1 MRIFRTNDL
10 LSFSALIALGATAV
24 VGAPTAL
31 ANDSAAELSIGG
43 LTFSRTADVSMES
56 EELKISPEAVTVR
69 YHFLN
74 HRPTPVTLT
83 VAFPLPDIDLSEI
96 ENIAFPTSDPVN
108 FVNFETKIDGK
119 RIDLTINQRA
129 LLGDKDVTAALRNA
143 GVAVLP
149 IGAQQKTLTD
159 LQPAAREKLL
169 NDGLLVQS
177 GTDEK
182 GKPIYAP
189 GWIVRTSAVRQQT
202 FPPQRPIVVEH
213 RYRTSLGVSFDTV
226 LRRSLRQNKAMK
238 AEVDRY
244 RGLYCVSP
252 ELLSNVDKLAGDTE
266 GNKAK
271 LQEWRISYVL
281 KTGANWAGPIRD
293 FKLVVDTGKAE
304 RLVSFCG
311 QNIKPLSPSAVGV
324 TASDFTPDKN
334 LDILIIGRR

>member
-1 MRIFRTNDL
+1 MRTFRANNL
-10 LSFSALIALGATAV
+10 VSFGALVALGVTA
-24 VGAPTAL
+24 GTPAAL

-69 YHFLN
+69 YRFVN

-83 VAFPLPDIDLSEI
+83 VAFPLPDLELSEM
-96 ENIAFPTSDPVN
+96 ENIAFPSNDPVN
-108 FVNFETKIDGK
+108 FVRFETKVDGK

-129 LLGDKDVTAALRNA
+129 LLGEKDVTATLKNA
-143 GVAVLP
+143 GIAVLP
-149 IGAQQKTLTD
+149 IGPEQKTLAD
-159 LQPAAREKLL
+159 LKPETREKLV
-169 NDGLLVQS
+169 NEGLLLQS
-177 GTDEK
+177 GADEQ

-202 FPPQRPIVVEH
+202 FPPQRPVVVEH

-244 RGLYCVSP
+244 RDLYCTSSA
-252 ELLSNVDKLAGDTE
+252 LLSSIDKLAGDAE

-293 FKLVVDTGKAE
+293 FKLVVDTGKPE
-304 RLVSFCG
+304 RLVSFCAP
-311 QNIKPLSPSAVGV
+311 NIKPLSPHSVGV
-324 TASDFTPDKN
+324 TATDFTPDKN

>member
-1 MRIFRTNDL
+1 MRTFRANNL
-10 LSFSALIALGATAV
+10 LSFGTLVALAAAA
-24 VGAPTAL
+24 VGAPAAL
-31 ANDSAAELSIGG
+31 ANDSVAELSVGG
-43 LTFSRTADVSMES
+43 LTFSRTTDVSMES

-96 ENIAFPTSDPVN
+96 ENIAFPSDDPVN
-108 FVNFETKIDGK
+108 FMSFETKVNGK

-129 LLGDKDVTAALRNA
+129 LLGEKDVTATLRNA

-149 IGAQQKTLTD
+149 IGSQQKTLAD
-159 LQPAAREKLL
+159 LMPAAREKLVGE
-169 NDGLLVQS
+169 GLLVQS

-182 GKPIYAP
+182 GKPIYIP

-213 RYRTSLGVSFDTV
+213 RYRTSLGVSVDTV
-226 LRRSLRQNKAMK
+226 LRRSLRQSKGMK

-244 RGLYCVSP
+244 RDLYCISP
-252 ELLSNVDKLAGDTE
+252 ALLSSVDKLAGDAE
-266 GNKAK
+266 ANKAK
-271 LQEWRISYVL
+271 LREWRISYIL

-293 FKLVVDTGKAE
+293 FKLVVDTGKSE
-304 RLVSFCG
+304 RLVSFCAS
-311 QNIKPLSPSAVGV
+311 NIKTLSPSSVGV

-334 LDILIIGRR
+334 LDILIIGRQ